1 MESATAPLI
10 LHTDWSRAY
19 GGQEIRVL
27 TELREMRRLGFRV
40 ALVVPEKSD
49 LAARAQAEQIEVHPV
64 SFRSK
69 FHLDSWRALFN
80 IFRQLRPAVVNT
92 HSSEDSWMAGCVAKL
107 CGVPLIAR
115 TRHVLAPISSAV
127 SYNLFPHV
135 IFTCSEAIC
144 EQLVS
149 QGVKREKCV
158 IQPTGIDEKRFT
170 FNQEDRDAVRRS
182 HGIRQDQVLI
192 GNVAFLR
199 HYKGHPFIIKTLAQ
213 LDPKYHVMIVGSGGE
228 LPALKQLA
236 AQVGV
241 EDRVTFVPHQEQVE
255 RYFSAFDL
263 CFFSSYEGEGVS
275 QSLVQGLLN
284 GLPTLGC
291 TTPSVMEVLE
301 RVEGTALVDY
311 DDTAA
316 AAASLEQLFSLYG
329 CRQQSVARDT
339 QWLRNRY
346 GLEKM
351 IQSLAEV
358 YARHGVTPPSHDIT
372 S

>member
-19 GGQEIRVL
+19 GGQEIRIL

-40 ALVVPEKSD
+40 ALVVPAKSD
-49 LAARAQAEQIEVHPV
+49 LAARAKAEQIDVYPV

-69 FHLDSWRALFN
+69 FHLDSWRALLK
-80 IFRQLRPAVVNT
+80 IFRQLEPAVVNT

-127 SYNLFPHV
+127 SYNLFPQV
-135 IFTCSEAIC
+135 IFTCSEAIR
-144 EQLVS
+144 EQLIS
-149 QGVKREKCV
+149 QGVKQQKCV
-158 IQPTGIDEKRFT
+158 VQPTGIDEKRFP
-170 FNQEDRDAVRRS
+170 FNQKNREAIRNA
-182 HGIRQDQVLI
+182 HGIKPDQVLV

-213 LDPKYHVMIVGSGGE
+213 LEPQFHVMIVGSGGE
-228 LPALKQLA
+228 LPALKRLA

-255 RYFSAFDL
+255 QYFSAFDL

-311 DDTAA
+311 DDTDA
-316 AAASLEQLFSLYG
+316 AAASLKKLFSLYG
-329 CRQQSVARDT
+329 CRQKPVARNT
-339 QWLRNRY
+339 QWLSNHY

-351 IQSLAEV
+351 THSLAEV
-358 YARHGVTPPSHDIT
+358 YARHGIIPPAS
-372 S
+372 